1 MVGAGAWILTLNG
14 VMVAAVA
21 VMAGAV
27 AELVWLLWRRGS

>member
-1 MVGAGAWILTLNG
+1 MVVAGAWTFSLNG